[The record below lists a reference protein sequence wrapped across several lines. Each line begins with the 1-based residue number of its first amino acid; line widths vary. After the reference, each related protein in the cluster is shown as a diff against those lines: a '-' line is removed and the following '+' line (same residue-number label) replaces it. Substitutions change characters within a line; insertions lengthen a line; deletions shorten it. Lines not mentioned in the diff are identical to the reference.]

1 MSAERESH
9 PGGINVSAE
18 RESHPGGINVSA
30 ERESHPG
37 GINVSAAELCARIRA
52 ELRHVEARIR
62 GHRWLELLE
71 AGEVPPGALQ
81 AFAGEQM
88 HIIAS
93 DLRSFTMLAD
103 RFADEPAHGYLT
115 GMAAG
120 EQAALEALRGFV
132 ASVGLDAAGYEPIPG
147 CQAYPS
153 YVARLARDAG
163 PAEVAGAFLVNL
175 EAWGGNCSRIF
186 EALVSA
192 YHMAPEDCAF
202 FSLFAAPTD
211 DLERASLA
219 VIDAGLR
226 QGADPTGIARAA
238 RLLQSYE
245 LLFWDSLPA

>member
-1 MSAERESH
+1 MK
-9 PGGINVSAE
+9 
-18 RESHPGGINVSA
+18 
-30 ERESHPG
+30 
-37 GINVSAAELCARIRA
+37 AAELCARIR
-52 ELRHVEARIR
+52 EDLRDVEARIR
-62 GHRWLELLE
+62 GHRWLERLE
-71 AGEVPPGALQ
+71 AGEVSPGALQ
-81 AFAGEQM
+81 AFAGEQLDV
-88 HIIAS
+88 IAS

-120 EQAALEALRGFV
+120 EQSALEALRGFV
-132 ASVGLDAAGYEPIPG
+132 AAVGLDATGYEPIPG

-175 EAWGGNCSRIF
+175 EAWGGNCARMAR
-186 EALVSA
+186 ALVTA
-192 YHMAPEDCAF
+192 YHLTPEDCAF

-226 QGADPTGIARAA
+226 QGADPAVIARAA

-245 LLFWDSLPA
+245 LLFWDSLPVDGSSR